1 MNLLLFNLATD
12 TEDTI
17 FAFTTAWINEL
28 ARHYQ
33 FIDVITMRAG
43 RLETASNVRVFSV
56 GKEKGY
62 SEPKRAANFYG
73 ILNRLLRERRYDA
86 CFAHMMPLFAIMGAP
101 LLAAYRVPI
110 TIWYNHKSRHW
121 TARYGR
127 YIARRIVTSAPDSFP
142 FPTPKL
148 RVVGQAADTDFYTPS
163 GSRAGSSITYVAR
176 LSPVKYHETL
186 LRALVEL
193 PDARAV
199 LVGGTPLGQ
208 DSTYEQH
215 LRDLTAELGLVDRIE
230 FMGGQ
235 TPEGVRA
242 AYARAAVSV
251 NLSPRGLFD
260 KTALEAMSCGVPT
273 IVSNPGFESVLAG
286 ESDLLLMDSETD
298 PHLLAEKLRGIFA
311 LSAEERERIGLL
323 QRQAV
328 IDHFSLHVLIPRLV
342 SVINTGELP
351 VEADEGR

>member
-17 FAFTTAWINEL
+17 FAFTTAWINQF
-28 ARHYQ
+28 ARHYEYV
-33 FIDVITMRAG
+33 DVITMRAG
-43 RLETASNVRVFSV
+43 RLETADNVRVFSV

-62 SEPKRAANFYG
+62 SEPKRATHFYS

-101 LLAAYRVPI
+101 LLAAHHVPI

-127 YIARRIVTSAPDSFP
+127 NIARRIVTSAPDSFP

-163 GSRAGSSITYVAR
+163 GSRAGSTITYVAR
-176 LSPVKYHETL
+176 LSPPKYHETL
-186 LRALVEL
+186 LRALAEL
-193 PDARAV
+193 PDARAI
-199 LVGGTPLGQ
+199 LVGGTPPGQ
-208 DSTYEQH
+208 DGTYEQQLH
-215 LRDLTAELGLVDRIE
+215 DLTSELHLEDRIE
-230 FMGGQ
+230 FAGGQ
-235 TPEGVRA
+235 TPDGVRV
-242 AYARAAVSV
+242 AYAKAAVSV

-260 KTALEAMSCGVPT
+260 KTALEAMSCGIPT
-273 IVSNPGFESVLAG
+273 IVSNPGFEQALAG
-286 ESDLLLMDSETD
+286 RSDLLLMDSETD
-298 PHLLAEKLRGIFA
+298 PRLLAEKLRGIFA
-311 LSAEERERIGLL
+311 LPVEERERIGLL

-328 IDHFSLHVLIPRLV
+328 IDHFSLHLLIPRLV

-351 VEADEGR
+351 VVEGN